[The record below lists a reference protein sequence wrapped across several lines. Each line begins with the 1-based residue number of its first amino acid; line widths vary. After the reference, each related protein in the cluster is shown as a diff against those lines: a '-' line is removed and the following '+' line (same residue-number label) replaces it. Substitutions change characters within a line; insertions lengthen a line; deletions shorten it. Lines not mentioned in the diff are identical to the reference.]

1 MENLQKIANRIAAG
15 IIVAALLISS
25 TMLLRSG
32 IGPLL
37 FGYPAFA
44 LALFLVA
51 SGLGLTIVI
60 SALRN
65 DKKPGP
71 REERG
76 TRP

>member
-1 MENLQKIANRIAAG
+1 
-15 IIVAALLISS
+15 
-25 TMLLRSG
+25 MLLRSG
-32 IGPLL
+32 VGPLL

-44 LALFLVA
+44 LVLFLVA
-51 SGLGLTIVI
+51 SALGLMIVV